1 MHRDGKERR
10 RIIKAMVQRQTRI
23 SKHPDQDALKRFREV
38 LYQLRYGKEKN
49 ENRQD

>member
-10 RIIKAMVQRQTRI
+10 QIIKTMVQRQTRI

-38 LYQLRYGKEKN
+38 PYQLRYGKEQKDA
-49 ENRQD
+49 E

>member
-10 RIIKAMVQRQTRI
+10 QIVRAMMNRQTRI
-23 SKHPDQDALKRFREV
+23 PNHPDQDALKRFREV